1 MATYT
6 TAQYIEELEK
16 RKKAIDKA
24 KIIAPCALVAH
35 DAQIMRM
42 TEKGVNGLNRKLV
55 PKYSMKPMY
64 INTRTS
70 SPKAISAVGK
80 TGQTK
85 FKSGKAHKTTYFQ
98 AGYREFKAKIG
109 RGMFQLFGQMMRD
122 FATSLQRRGD
132 VWVTGM
138 KQSINADKAD
148 NLIKKYGIES
158 FRLTKEEKINYSNCI
173 NKQLNNILR
182 GA

>member
-24 KIIAPCALVAH
+24 KIIAPCAMVAH
-35 DAQIMRM
+35 DSQIMRM
-42 TEKGVNGLNRKLV
+42 TERGVNGDNRKLV

-64 INTRTS
+64 INTRTG
-70 SPKAISAVGK
+70 SPKSISAVGK
-80 TGQTK
+80 TGESV

-109 RGMFQLFGQMMRD
+109 RGMFQLFGDMMKD
-122 FATSLQRRGD
+122 FTNSMQRQGD
-132 VWVTGM
+132 HWITGM
-138 KQSINADKAD
+138 KNNRNSKKAE
-148 NLIKKYGIES
+148 NLIEKFGIAS
-158 FRLTKEEKINYSNCI
+158 FRLTKEEKQQYSNCI
-173 NKQLNNILR
+173 NKSLMNILR